1 MSIYA
6 QLSISRDGFIA
17 GPDPSL
23 EDPLGQGGMQLHE
36 WVFRLAAWRREHGLE
51 GGETGPESAWVEE
64 IPPRTGAYVMG
75 RRMFSG
81 GAGPWEDDPMGRGWW
96 GDDPPYHR
104 PVYVV
109 THHAREPLP
118 MDGGTTFCF
127 VTDGVEAAVA
137 QAREAAGGRDVQIAG
152 GADVVQQVAAA
163 GLLDEL
169 TLHTAPVDL
178 GGGTK
183 LELPAELE
191 EIERMDT
198 PHTGHVRYRVT
209 RR

>member
-6 QLSISRDGFIA
+6 QLSISRDGYLA

-23 EDPLGQGGMQLHE
+23 EEPLGRGGMQLHE
-36 WVFRLAAWRREHGLE
+36 WVFRLTAWRREHGLE
-51 GGETGPESAWVEE
+51 GGEEGPESAWVEE
-64 IPPRTGAYVMG
+64 VASRTGAYVMG

-81 GAGPWEDDPMGRGWW
+81 GAGAWEDDPMAGGWW
-96 GDDPPYHR
+96 GDDPPFHS

-109 THHAREPLP
+109 THHARESFPL
-118 MDGGTTFCF
+118 DGGTTFHF

-137 QAREAAGGRDVQIAG
+137 QAREAAGERDVQIAG
-152 GADVVQQVAAA
+152 GADVVQQVIAV

-169 TLHTAPVDL
+169 TLHTAPVEL
-178 GGGTK
+178 GGGTR
-183 LELPAELE
+183 LELPPTLE
-191 EIERMDT
+191 EIERLDA
-198 PHTGHVRYRVT
+198 PLAEHVRFRVT